1 MQLLHQQKNKMRK
14 IGILGGSFDP
24 VHNGHIGLAVD
35 AKNQLGLDEVLLIP
49 AKLQPFKL
57 DKNMVSGEQRLEMIK
72 IAVADIPGITPC
84 DYELQQEQ
92 ISYTYK
98 TLKAISEMEGPDTE
112 IFFLT
117 GTDSLLQIHRWKNAE
132 EMLRTYNFVVGSR
145 PGYKDEELAE
155 CIEFLKKEYN
165 TNVTKVDNNQLN
177 ISSTDIREKLH
188 SGQGLTGLVP
198 EVVERYIIEH
208 GLYK

>member
-1 MQLLHQQKNKMRK
+1 MRK

-35 AKNQLGLDEVLLIP
+35 AKNQMGLDEVLLIP

-57 DKNMVSGEQRLEMIK
+57 DKNMVSGEQRLEMIAL
-72 IAVADIPGITPC
+72 AVADKPGITPC
-84 DYELQQEQ
+84 SYELEQEQ

-98 TLKAISEMEGPDTE
+98 TLAAISEMEGPETE
-112 IFFLT
+112 IYFLT

-145 PGYKDEELAE
+145 PGYKDDELRE
-155 CIEFLKKEYN
+155 CIDFLKKEYN

-177 ISSTDIREKLH
+177 ISSTEIRDRLH
-188 SGQGLTGLVP
+188 SGQGLAGLVP

>member
-1 MQLLHQQKNKMRK
+1 MKKL
-14 IGILGGSFDP
+14 GILGGSFDP

-35 AKNQLGLDEVLLIP
+35 AKNQMGLDEVLLIP

-57 DKNMVSGEQRLEMIK
+57 DKNMVSGQQRLEMIRL
-72 IAVADIPGITPC
+72 AVADKPGLTPC

-98 TLKAISEMEGPDTE
+98 TLKAISEMEGPETE
-112 IFFLT
+112 IYFLT
-117 GTDSLLQIHRWKNAE
+117 GTDSLLQIHRWKNADE
-132 EMLRTYNFVVGSR
+132 LLCNYNFVVGSR
-145 PGYKDEELAE
+145 PGYKDDELRE

-177 ISSTDIREKLH
+177 ISSTDIRERLH
-188 SGQGLTGLVP
+188 SGQGLDGLVP

>member
-1 MQLLHQQKNKMRK
+1 MRK

-35 AKNQLGLDEVLLIP
+35 AKKQLGLDEVLLIP

-57 DKNMVSGEQRLEMIK
+57 DKKMVSGEQRLEMIRL
-72 IAVADIPGITPC
+72 AVENLPGITPC
-84 DYELQQEQ
+84 DYELQQEE

-98 TLKAISEMEGPDTE
+98 TLKAITEMEGPDTE
-112 IFFLT
+112 VYFLT
-117 GTDSLLQIHRWKNAE
+117 GTDSLLQIHRWKNADE
-132 EMLRTYNFVVGSR
+132 LLHNYNFVVGSR
-145 PGYKDEELAE
+145 PGYKDEELKT

-165 TNVTKVDNNQLN
+165 TNVVKVDNNQLN
-177 ISSTDIREKLH
+177 ISSTEIRERLV
-188 SGQGLTGLVP
+188 SGQGLGGLVP
-198 EVVERYIIEH
+198 EVVERYILEH